1 MIRLPFRFKSSKIP
15 SKFLTVDIGSD
26 AVKVMSFDL
35 GSRDE
40 CPIAVISGVGKTD
53 LNEESTRGGVIVDV
67 ESVGQ
72 ALESAILSAYNGDGA
87 VKDIVFGVSG
97 TLSVGI
103 MTTVKVVRGK
113 NEPVSSKEVDGIF
126 ERLHSA
132 AYDEIQTS
140 YLNITGDPEIELTM
154 ITSSVVY
161 SKMDGEIMDDIVG
174 KSGQVVEVAV
184 FTAFTPTYHLDI
196 LQGLAESLGLNI
208 VAIGSNM
215 YSLVKSLS
223 GSKGKDFD
231 GVILDVG
238 GELTDVGVVFGGGI
252 VSTRSIDIGGTHFT
266 KEIGKHMNLSFMDAE
281 AKKLEYSYGRL
292 QESDEILLKGYIDNL
307 LDTWLTGLEL
317 LFQDFTGVKTFAPQI
332 FMVGGGAEFPDIFDV
347 VSKEPWTKSIPFK
360 SPPEFSKLTIEDLDY
375 VSDKTGKGG
384 SLENLIPAALSIIF
398 LEAKGLI
405 D

>member
-26 AVKVMSFDL
+26 AVKVMAFELESQEE
-35 GSRDE
+35 S
-40 CPIAVISGVGKTD
+40 IKAAITGVGKTD
-53 LNEESTRGGVIVDV
+53 LTEESTRGGVIVDIEGV
-67 ESVGQ
+67 EQ
-72 ALESAILSAYNGDGA
+72 ALDKAILSACNGGG
-87 VKDIVFGVSG
+87 DISDVVFGVSG

-113 NEPVSSKEVDGIF
+113 REPISQREVDGVF

-132 AYDEIQTS
+132 AYDEIQNE
-140 YLNITGDPEIELTM
+140 YMNITGDPEIEVTM
-154 ITSSVVY
+154 VTSSVVY
-161 SKMDGEIMDDIVG
+161 SKLDGNIVG
-174 KSGQVVEVAV
+174 DVVGKEGQVLEIAV
-184 FTAFTPTYHLDI
+184 FTAFTPNYHLEI
-196 LQGLAESLGLNI
+196 LQDLAERLGLNI

-223 GSKGKDFD
+223 DKKGNDFD

-266 KEIGKHMNLSFMDAE
+266 KALSSHMNLSFMDAE

-292 QESDEILLKGYIDNL
+292 QESDELLIKGYIDNL

-317 LFQDFTGVKTFAPQI
+317 LFQDFTGVKTFAPKI
-332 FMVGGGAEFPDIFDV
+332 YMVGGGAEFPDIFDV

-360 SPPEFSKLTIEDLDY
+360 SPPEFSKLVIEDLEH
-375 VSDKTGKGG
+375 VIDKTGKGN
-384 SLENLIPAALSIIF
+384 SLENLIPAALSVIF

-405 D
+405 E

>member
-1 MIRLPFRFKSSKIP
+1 MIRLPFRFNSNKTP

-26 AVKVMSFDL
+26 AIKVMAFEIETTEDSTL
-35 GSRDE
+35 ASIIGM
-40 CPIAVISGVGKTD
+40 GKSD
-53 LNEESTRGGVIVDV
+53 LNEESTRGGVIVDMEGV
-67 ESVGQ
+67 EQ
-72 ALESAILSAYNGDGA
+72 ALDKAILSACNGVNDI
-87 VKDIVFGVSG
+87 KDVVFGVSG

-113 NEPVSSKEVDGIF
+113 REPVSAKEVEKVF
-126 ERLHSA
+126 ERIHSA
-132 AYDEIQTS
+132 AFDEIQNV
-140 YLNITGDPEIELTM
+140 YMNITGDPEIEVTM
-154 ITSSVVY
+154 VTSSVVY
-161 SKMDGEIMDDIVG
+161 NKLDGEKVLDIVG
-174 KSGQVVEVAV
+174 KDGQVLEIAV
-184 FTAFTPTYHLDI
+184 FTAFTPNYHLDM
-196 LQGLAESLGLNI
+196 LQELSERLGINI

-223 GSKGKDFD
+223 GKKGKDFD

-238 GELTDVGVVFGGGI
+238 GELTDVGIIFGGGI

-266 KEIGKHMNLSFMDAE
+266 KALGSHMNLSFMDAE
-281 AKKLEYSYGRL
+281 SKKLEYSYGRL
-292 QESDEILLKGYIDNL
+292 QESDEVLIKGYIDNL

-360 SPPEFSKLTIEDLDY
+360 SPPEFSKLTIEDLSH
-375 VSDKTGKGG
+375 VSDKTGKGN

-405 D
+405 E

>member
-26 AVKVMSFDL
+26 SIKVMAFEL
-35 GSRDE
+35 E
-40 CPIAVISGVGKTD
+40 QEEEQTKAAITGVGKSD
-53 LNEESTRGGVIVDV
+53 LNEESTRGGVIVDIEGV
-67 ESVGQ
+67 EQ
-72 ALESAILSAYNGDGA
+72 ALDKAILSACNGDGDI
-87 VKDIVFGVSG
+87 KDVVFGVSG

-113 NEPVSSKEVDGIF
+113 KEPISTKEVDGVF
-126 ERLHSA
+126 ERIHSA
-132 AYDEIQTS
+132 AYDEIQNV
-140 YLNITGDPEIELTM
+140 YMNITGDPEIEVTM
-154 ITSSVVY
+154 VTSSVVY
-161 SKMDGEIMDDIVG
+161 NKLDGHIAKEIIG
-174 KSGQVVEVAV
+174 KEGQVLEIAV
-184 FTAFTPTYHLDI
+184 FTAFTPNYHLDM
-196 LQGLAESLGLNI
+196 LQDLSERLGLNI

-215 YSLVKSLS
+215 YSLVKSLNDK
-223 GSKGKDFD
+223 KGDDFD

-266 KEIGKHMNLSFMDAE
+266 KALSAHMNLSFIDAE
-281 AKKLEYSYGRL
+281 AKKLEYSYGRM
-292 QESDEILLKGYIDNL
+292 QESDELLIKGYIDNL

-332 FMVGGGAEFPDIFDV
+332 YMVGGGAEFPDIFDV

-360 SPPEFSKLTIEDLDY
+360 SPPEFSKLTIEDLSH
-375 VSDKTGKGG
+375 VIDKTGKGN

-398 LEAKGLI
+398 LEAKGLLE
-405 D
+405 